1 MGGLARY
8 TWSLSHAPSRR
19 SALDLRPEEKA
30 AFYLRHDNH
39 WV

>member
-1 MGGLARY
+1 VPHEPETLAR
-8 TWSLSHAPSRR
+8 AGRG
-19 SALDLRPEEKA
+19 LDMTDEEKA